1 MKTKES
7 KQSHNTITKVGVIL
21 RPDSPELKPTF
32 ENLCDIFK
40 ANAMQVRLDSKSA
53 KSLNLCGEDFD
64 DIIVWA
70 DILLSIG
77 GDGTLIALIRK
88 CYGKNIACMGIN
100 AGRLGFLTAMN
111 PNELKD
117 FVPKLKAGE
126 YDIKA
131 HLMLECEIIRE
142 DKKIAS
148 FYAFNEFFISK
159 QGISGII
166 DIEAKIEGKIFN
178 TYFCD
183 ALIIATPTGSTA
195 YNISAGGCVVYP
207 YCHNIL
213 LTPIAAHSLTQR
225 PLIIDSQM
233 RLEFSVK
240 NPATLLVDGQQSQD
254 ILPKDR
260 ILIHSSQYSA
270 PLIYP
275 KERNYFQILREKF
288 KWGEL

>member
-1 MKTKES
+1 MKAISPHK
-7 KQSHNTITKVGVIL
+7 IAKVGVVL
-21 RPDSPELKPTF
+21 RPDSPELKPTL

-40 ANAMQVRLDSKSA
+40 AHNIQMRLDCNSA
-53 KSLNLCGEDFD
+53 KSLNLHGEEFSNL
-64 DIIVWA
+64 IEWA

-77 GDGTLIALIRK
+77 GDGTLIAVIRE

-111 PNELKD
+111 PSEFTN
-117 FVPKLKAGE
+117 FIPKLKVGE
-126 YDIKA
+126 FDIKE
-131 HLMLECEIIRE
+131 HLMLECEIIR
-142 DKKIAS
+142 KGKSFKS

-159 QGISGII
+159 QSISGII
-166 DIEAKIEGKIFN
+166 DIEAKIENEVFN

-195 YNISAGGCVVYP
+195 YNISVGGCVVYP
-207 YCHNIL
+207 YCKNIL

-225 PLIIDSQM
+225 PLIVDSIM

-240 NPATLLVDGQQSQD
+240 SPATLLADGQQSETL
-254 ILPKDR
+254 LPKDR
-260 ILIHSSQYSA
+260 ILIHSSKHNA
-270 PLIYP
+270 LLIYP

>member
-1 MKTKES
+1 MKNS
-7 KQSHNTITKVGVIL
+7 KHITKVGVIL
-21 RPDSPELKPTF
+21 RPDSPELKPTLQNIYEIF
-32 ENLCDIFK
+32 TTNDIQ
-40 ANAMQVRLDSKSA
+40 MRLDSKSA
-53 KSLNLCGEDFD
+53 QSLNLHGEEFEDL
-64 DIIVWA
+64 IAWA

-77 GDGTLIALIRK
+77 GDGTLIAAIRE

-111 PNELKD
+111 PSEFAN

-126 YDIKA
+126 YDIKE

-142 DKKIAS
+142 GKSFKS

-159 QGISGII
+159 QSISGII
-166 DIEAKIEGKIFN
+166 DIEAKIENEVFN

-195 YNISAGGCVVYP
+195 YNISVGGCVVYP
-207 YCHNIL
+207 YCKNIL

-240 NPATLLVDGQQSQD
+240 SPATLLGDGQQSQTL
-254 ILPKDR
+254 LPKDR
-260 ILIHSSQYSA
+260 ILIHSSKHSA
-270 PLIYP
+270 LLIYP

>member
-1 MKTKES
+1 MKTTHCK
-7 KQSHNTITKVGVIL
+7 NITKVGVIL
-21 RPDSPELKPTF
+21 RPDSPELKSPF
-32 ENLCDIFK
+32 ENLCDIFR
-40 ANAMQVRLDSKSA
+40 ANEIQARLDSTSA
-53 KSLNLCGEDFD
+53 KSLHTNGENFADL
-64 DIIVWA
+64 IAWA

-77 GDGTLIALIRK
+77 GDGTLLATIRE
-88 CYGKNIACMGIN
+88 CYGKNIPCMGIN

-111 PNELKD
+111 PNE
-117 FVPKLKAGE
+117 FAHFIPKLKTGE
-126 YDIKA
+126 YEIKE
-131 HLMLECEIIRE
+131 HLILECEIIRE
-142 DKKIAS
+142 GEKPKI

-159 QGISGII
+159 QSISGII
-166 DIEAKIEGKIFN
+166 DITAKIEGELFN

-195 YNISAGGCVVYP
+195 YNISVGGCVVYP
-207 YCHNIL
+207 YCKNIL

-240 NPATLLVDGQQSQD
+240 SPATLLCDGQQSHTL
-254 ILPKDR
+254 LPQDR
-260 ILIHSSQYSA
+260 IFIHSSKHSA
-270 PLIYP
+270 LLIYP